1 MRLTEA
7 QQRAIVTEAARVF
20 GPHATVRLFGSRV
33 DDAKQSGSTAPPDH
47 CVIWWVR
54 CA

>member
-7 QQRAIVTEAARVF
+7 QQRAIVTEAACVF

-33 DDAKQSGSTAPPDH
+33 DDAKQSGSTDPPERS
-47 CVIWWVR
+47 IIGWVR